1 MPLEIKEF
9 GTTKSKRCLF
19 HGSTF
24 VDTSFRAVFKEKLE
38 REYPGQISSLHID
51 QGVARFIEAK
61 RWFSPTSEVAFWQI
75 SQDATEFDCGG
86 VEVPPSWI
94 EEAFRPHVKAIIN
107 VASRIAAADKPKV
120 SAFVGLIKA
129 LALLTAFDTN
139 L

>member
-51 QGVARFIEAK
+51 QGVAKFIEAK

-129 LALLTAFDTN
+129 LALLTAFDTT